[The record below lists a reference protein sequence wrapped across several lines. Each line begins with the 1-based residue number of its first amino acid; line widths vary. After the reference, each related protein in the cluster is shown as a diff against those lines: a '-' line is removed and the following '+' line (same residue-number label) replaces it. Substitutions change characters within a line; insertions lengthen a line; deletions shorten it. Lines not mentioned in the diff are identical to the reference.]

1 MKGISMVRKPRSGM
15 TRDGSLRMVLMKE
28 NM

>member
-1 MKGISMVRKPRSGM
+1 MKGISMVRKPRSGI
-15 TRDGSLRMVLMKE
+15 TRPGSERMVLMKE